1 MSLNEQ
7 IDRLYTV
14 KNDLFSAIN
23 AKGGKLTVNQSISD
37 YAAAITALPS
47 GGGGEIVFPEVT
59 VTADKLLSGVTA
71 TDSNGNVITGTIPTV
86 TATRDKDIITVPSGF
101 VAQQQTFNV
110 GVTLPEVSVTA
121 DKMLKDVTA
130 INSDGEVV
138 TGNIETVRLMRSGNT
153 VSIEKGYTEGGS
165 ITVQGGGGGS
175 SKAQLFCAT
184 LIFK

>member
-14 KNDLFSAIN
+14 KSDLFSAIN
-23 AKGGKLTVNQSISD
+23 AKGGNLTVNQSISD

-47 GGGGEIVFPEVT
+47 GGGGGGEIVFPQVT

-71 TDSNGNVITGTIPTV
+71 TNSN
-86 TATRDKDIITVPSGF
+86 
-101 VAQQQTFNV
+101 
-110 GVTLPEVSVTA
+110 
-121 DKMLKDVTA
+121 
-130 INSDGEVV
+130 GEVV
-138 TGNIETVRLMRSGNT
+138 TGTIKTVTLSQNGNT
-153 VSIEKGYTEGGS
+153 VSIAKGYTEGGS
-165 ITVQGGGGGS
+165 VTIDVPPSGGY

>member
-14 KNDLFSAIN
+14 KSDLFSAIN
-23 AKGGKLTVNQSISD
+23 SKGGNLTVNQSISE
-37 YAAAITALPS
+37 YAAAVIALPS
-47 GGGGEIVFPEVT
+47 GGGEIVFPQVT

-71 TDSNGNVITGTIPTV
+71 TDSDGNVVTGAIPTV
-86 TATRDKDIITVPSGF
+86 TASRNGDIITVPAGF

-121 DKMLKDVTA
+121 DKLLKDITA

-138 TGNIETVRLMRSGNT
+138 TGTIETVTLSRNGNT
-153 VSIEKGYTEGGS
+153 VSIAKGYTEGGS
-165 ITVQGGGGGS
+165 VTVSGGSGGS